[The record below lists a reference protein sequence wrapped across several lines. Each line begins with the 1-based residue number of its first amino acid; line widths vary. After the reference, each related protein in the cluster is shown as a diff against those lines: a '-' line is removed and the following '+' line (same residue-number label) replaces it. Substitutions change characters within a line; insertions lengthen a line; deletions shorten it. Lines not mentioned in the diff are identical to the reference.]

1 MDLSVLI
8 GAAMVCVVGGVIPW
22 INTEI
27 AVGGAALL
35 VPPSALPVLV
45 IACALGQMS
54 AKAALYGVTR
64 WAPHKL
70 PARAR
75 AFLER
80 AEKYRN
86 RRRLL
91 GVAIF
96 SGAFIAIPP
105 FYIVTLAC
113 GLLRVPFLLFLVAGI
128 AGTALRYCVVA
139 WAALAIGAR

>member
-1 MDLSVLI
+1 MDPSVVI
-8 GAAMVCVVGGVIPW
+8 GAVMVCALGGVIPW
-22 INTEI
+22 INTEV
-27 AVGGAALL
+27 AVIGAVLL
-35 VPPSALPVLV
+35 VSPSALPVLV
-45 IACALGQMS
+45 IACALAQMS

-75 AFLER
+75 AFLAR
-80 AEKYRN
+80 AEKYRD
-86 RRRLL
+86 RQRLL

-113 GLLRVPFLLFLVAGI
+113 GLVRVPFLLFLAAGI
-128 AGTALRYCVVA
+128 AGTALRYSFVA
-139 WAALAIGAR
+139 WATLAIGAP